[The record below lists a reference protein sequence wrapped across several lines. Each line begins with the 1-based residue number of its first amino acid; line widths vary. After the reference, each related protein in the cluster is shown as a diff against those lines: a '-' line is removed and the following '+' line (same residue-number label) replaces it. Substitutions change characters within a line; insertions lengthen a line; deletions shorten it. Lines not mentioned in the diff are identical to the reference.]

1 MAGDTFLSKL
11 LERTDVLGITGMS
24 CSGKP
29 GTKAPTVAVAPGTGP
44 ADADVSGAF
53 DEDDAEAGEEGA
65 AVEESEEFPDAD
77 GAAGLLVG
85 GVQAETARATLAAS
99 RANPRDR
106 GVPKSFTGVSF
117 LGLTGDCASSLV
129 SGRA

>member
-29 GTKAPTVAVAPGTGP
+29 GTRAPTVAVAPGAGT
-44 ADADVSGAF
+44 ADPEEPGVC
-53 DEDDAEAGEEGA
+53 DEDEEAGEEGV
-65 AVEESEEFPDAD
+65 AVEEPEEFAD
-77 GAAGLLVG
+77 PEVAAGLVVD

-99 RANPRDR
+99 RANPRD
-106 GVPKSFTGVSF
+106 
-117 LGLTGDCASSLV
+117 
-129 SGRA
+129 

>member
-1 MAGDTFLSKL
+1 MSKL

-44 ADADVSGAF
+44 ADPDESGACVE
-53 DEDDAEAGEEGA
+53 DEGDAGEDGA
-65 AVEESEEFPDAD
+65 AVEESEELPDAD
-77 GAAGLLVG
+77 GAGLLVG

-99 RANPRDR
+99 RANPRD
-106 GVPKSFTGVSF
+106 
-117 LGLTGDCASSLV
+117 
-129 SGRA
+129 

>member
-1 MAGDTFLSKL
+1 MSKL

-44 ADADVSGAF
+44 ADAVAPGAC
-53 DEDDAEAGEEGA
+53 DEDEEEAGEEGA
-65 AVEESEEFPDAD
+65 AVEESEELPDAG
-77 GAAGLLVG
+77 GADGLLVD

-99 RANPRDR
+99 RANPRD
-106 GVPKSFTGVSF
+106 
-117 LGLTGDCASSLV
+117 
-129 SGRA
+129 